1 MDDTTRPHLFIP
13 RRDRVKTPESLSHT
27 LMRNLSSVPG
37 EIFGHN
43 RPESYSYQP
52 SYILSDLS
60 SFSLYIEVR
69 YSL

>member
-1 MDDTTRPHLFIP
+1 MDDTTRPHPFIP

-27 LMRNLSSVPG
+27 LMRNLSSVP
-37 EIFGHN
+37 GHN